1 MPQHVSELPVGSPM
15 LGFAMVSTSLHQMLL
30 LKVGRELI
38 RCGHTFSLLVSA
50 HDALSLQVVSGVSDL
65 QMLTFQGPLYAGQE
79 ERAASLPQD
88 PQEV

>member
-1 MPQHVSELPVGSPM
+1 
-15 LGFAMVSTSLHQMLL
+15 MVSTSLHQMLL

-38 RCGHTFSLLVSA
+38 RCGHTFSLPVGA

-65 QMLTFQGPLYAGQE
+65 QMLTFPGPLYAGHE